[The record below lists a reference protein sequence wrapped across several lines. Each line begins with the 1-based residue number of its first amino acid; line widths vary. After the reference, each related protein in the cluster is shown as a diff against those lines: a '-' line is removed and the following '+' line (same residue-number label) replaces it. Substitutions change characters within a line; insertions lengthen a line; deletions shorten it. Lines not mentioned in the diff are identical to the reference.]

1 MLLDTDILIDLVGRH
16 PAATAW
22 FATVAPIPSVPGIAA
37 LELTYGCLNSAELRA
52 VETFL
57 QAFPIV
63 WPSEDDLNR
72 AWVDYAPLRLSHGLG
87 VMDALIA
94 ATAIGRGDPLATFNV
109 RHFRA
114 VPGLTIVQPYT
125 R

>member
-1 MLLDTDILIDLVGRH
+1 MILDTDVLIDLVREH
-16 PAATAW
+16 PAAAAW
-22 FATVAPIPSVPGIAA
+22 FATLAAMPSVSGIAA

-52 VETFL
+52 VRTFL
-57 QAFPIV
+57 LPFPII
-63 WPSEDDLNR
+63 WPSEQDHQR
-72 AWVDYAPLRLSHGLG
+72 ALADSAPLHLSHGLG

-94 ATAIGRGDPLATFNV
+94 ATAVGQGLPLATLNI

-114 VPGLTIVQPYT
+114 VPGLQIVQPYT